1 MRRLSLLLF
10 PFLLC
15 SLASAQQSSPDSS
28 WQRVSDALGRKGQLQ
43 PDGAYKV
50 GMPRKDLHVTL
61 NGIDIKPTLALGA
74 WVAFTDSGNGSQ
86 VMGDLVLTVDEVP
99 KVSGSLLDSG
109 VEISAIHN
117 HLLGEQPQIVYMHI
131 QGHGDAVALAKAVR
145 SAVALTKTPG
155 ESPAV
160 PASDIKDFNTAK
172 LESILGYPGKNNGG
186 VYQFAVPRA
195 EKIMH
200 RGKPVPNSAG
210 MATAINFQPT
220 ATGKAAI
227 TGDFVLLGEEVNPVM
242 KALRASGI
250 TVTALHSHM
259 LDEEPRLFFMHFW
272 ANDDAMKL
280 AQGLRAALD
289 ATNSAKPK
297 ASR

>member
-1 MRRLSLLLF
+1 
-10 PFLLC
+10 
-15 SLASAQQSSPDSS
+15 
-28 WQRVSDALGRKGQLQ
+28 
-43 PDGAYKV
+43 
-50 GMPRKDLHVTL
+50 
-61 NGIDIKPTLALGA
+61 LGA

-227 TGDFVLLGEEVNPVM
+227 TGDFVLLGEEVNSVM